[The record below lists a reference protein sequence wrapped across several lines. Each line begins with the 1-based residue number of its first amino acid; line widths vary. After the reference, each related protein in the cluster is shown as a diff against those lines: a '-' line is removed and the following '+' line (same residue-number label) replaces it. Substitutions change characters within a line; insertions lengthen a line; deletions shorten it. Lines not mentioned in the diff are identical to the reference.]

1 MVQKKVGQMQSCC
14 LLVQSPERG
23 RGYTSSSH
31 SIPIL
36 REFFMWKEEN
46 TIAKV
51 QQKKKKKNRYGGKV
65 GNSTKFSGKRKEWM
79 LKQAYALPR
88 RGVQELK

>member
-51 QQKKKKKNRYGGKV
+51 QQKKKKK
-65 GNSTKFSGKRKEWM
+65 
-79 LKQAYALPR
+79 
-88 RGVQELK
+88 